1 MVPNFSFLSSYAL
14 PCPLLGISANTIASI
29 VPIHVRQEGILV
41 QHYSVEYDTEQF
53 ILGIQYNLGGKVLWY
68 NTSPFYAQ

>member
-41 QHYSVEYDTEQF
+41 QHYSVAGVCSNFESMTLSSLF
-53 ILGIQYNLGGKVLWY
+53 
-68 NTSPFYAQ
+68 